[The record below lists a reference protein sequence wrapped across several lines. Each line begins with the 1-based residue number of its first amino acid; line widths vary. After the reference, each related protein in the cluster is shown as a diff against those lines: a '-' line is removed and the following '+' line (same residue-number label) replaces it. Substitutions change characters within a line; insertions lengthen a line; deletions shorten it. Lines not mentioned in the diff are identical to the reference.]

1 MFRRIVTRFE
11 SLSRTTR
18 ALFWASLAG
27 LLFSLLNT
35 ELRVLAKQMHP
46 FQAQF
51 LRYACGLLV
60 LLPFV
65 LRTGFKA
72 YKTLSLSGQCW
83 RGAVH
88 TLGLTLW
95 FLALPHLALA
105 DTTAIGFTGPI
116 FIMIGAVFFLKEKLT
131 ATRWIAA
138 GIGFLGM
145 LIVVGP
151 QLAGSGGWWT
161 LVMFAASPVFAASFL
176 ITKALTKR
184 DSPSVIV
191 VWQSITVSAFTFPM
205 AAWVWTDIS
214 VYQGLA
220 FLVAG
225 ILGSAGHWSLTNAY
239 RIADISASQSAKFLD
254 LVWASA
260 LGFLV
265 FGDTPT
271 FTTIIGGIVICSAA
285 VWIARRES
293 RQITSS

>member
-1 MFRRIVTRFE
+1 MFSRIVTGFE

-27 LLFSLLNT
+27 LLFCVLNT
-35 ELRVLAKQMHP
+35 ELRILTKQMNP

-51 LRYACGLLV
+51 LRYAFGLLV
-60 LLPFV
+60 LMPFV
-65 LRTGFKA
+65 LRTGISA
-72 YKTLSLSGQCW
+72 YKTLSLTGQCW

-95 FLALPHLALA
+95 FAALPHLTLA

-116 FIMIGAVFFLKEKLT
+116 FIMMGAVFFLRERLT
-131 ATRWIAA
+131 PSRWIAA
-138 GIGFLGM
+138 GIGFIGM

-151 QLAGSGGWWT
+151 QLKGSGGWWT
-161 LVMFAASPVFAASFL
+161 LVMFAASPVFAGSFL

-191 VWQSITVSAFTFPM
+191 FWQSLTVSLFTLPM
-205 AAWVWTDIS
+205 AVWAWSS
-214 VYQGLA
+214 VSAYQLLA

-225 ILGSAGHWSLTNAY
+225 VLGSAGHWCLTNAY

-260 LGFLV
+260 MGYLV

-271 FTTIIGGIVICSAA
+271 STTLLGGIIICSAA
-285 VWIARRES
+285 VWIARKES
-293 RQITSS
+293 REPKPT